1 MKDIE
6 LEIIDFGY
14 DGEGVARSGGKV
26 FFVPKTI
33 VGEKVKAQIVKENAK
48 FCHCKLIEVIHKAG
62 ERQDSPCPYFDKC
75 GGCNFQHISYEKE
88 LEIKKSRLK
97 KEFEKVGYFGEIPLV
112 SSEEV
117 YGYRN
122 KIRFKVKN
130 GQTGFFEEKTNDFL
144 SVKKCLLINDKMNN
158 MVDKV
163 NAFLK
168 TNRAKVDEVVLNLVN
183 GKIIVDFV
191 SKEKLGKDFAPSFD
205 FVYLNHK
212 GDTVS
217 GEEQGIKYNFV
228 GDMFRQVNESVAKS
242 IYGEVETKAS
252 GKVIINAFSGA
263 GVLSGI
269 LAKKASKVYGI
280 ELNKNAH
287 ESAEE
292 MKKMNNIL
300 SLENIC
306 GYVEKEIDKIEEQID
321 CIVLDPPRAGCHRG
335 VIDYILTKQI
345 PSIIY
350 VSCNPATLVRDL
362 KLLQEKFDI
371 ESVKGFDMFPRTAN
385 IETMVVLKLKSL
397 TK

>member
-6 LEIIDFGY
+6 LEIIDYGY

-33 VGEKVKAQIVKENAK
+33 VGERVKAQIVKENAK
-48 FCHCKLIEVIHKAG
+48 FCHCKLVEVIHKAN

-97 KEFEKVGYFGEIPLV
+97 KEFEKIGYFRDIPLV
-112 SSEEV
+112 SSEEN

-144 SVKKCLLINDKMNN
+144 SVKKCLLINQQMND

-163 NAFLK
+163 NTFLK
-168 TNRAKVDEVVLNLVN
+168 TIRAKVDEVVLNLVN

-205 FVYLNHK
+205 LVYLNHK
-212 GDTVS
+212 GDKVL
-217 GEEQGIKYNFV
+217 GEEQGIKYHFV

-242 IYGEVETKAS
+242 IYSEVKEKAS

-292 MKKMNNIL
+292 LKKMNNIL

-371 ESVKGFDMFPRTAN
+371 ESAKGFDMFPRTAN